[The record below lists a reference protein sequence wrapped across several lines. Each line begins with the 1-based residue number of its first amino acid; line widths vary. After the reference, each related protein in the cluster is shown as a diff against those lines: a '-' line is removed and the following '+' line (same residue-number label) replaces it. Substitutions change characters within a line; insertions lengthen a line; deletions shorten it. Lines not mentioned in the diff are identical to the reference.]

1 MMDKN
6 DFDFVKANSQEIIE
20 GSGELITRRRL
31 KTSVPP
37 ESYDSDFG
45 EVVKEGE
52 NEYLVLDFRGKVFW
66 NVTEKIL
73 QEIFGAGKTANAYV
87 HVPDA
92 TDVQA
97 RDILVIRGLEY
108 EVAETVEMPLRG
120 MRVLRLL
127 IRSAQ

>member
-1 MMDKN
+1 MMEKS

-20 GSGELITRRRL
+20 GSGELITRWRL

-73 QEIFGAGKTANAYV
+73 QEIFGAGKTADAYV

-92 TDVQA
+92 TDVHVQ
-97 RDILVIRGLEY
+97 DILVIRGLEY
-108 EVAETVEMPLRG
+108 EVKETVEMPLRG

-127 IRSAQ
+127 IRGAQ

>member
-73 QEIFGAGKTANAYV
+73 QEIFGGGKTADAYV

-92 TDVQA
+92 TDVQVQ
-97 RDILVIRGLEY
+97 DILVIRGLNY
-108 EVAETVEMPLRG
+108 EVMETVEMPLRG

>member
-1 MMDKN
+1 MMIKD

-20 GSGELITRRRL
+20 GSGEMITRRRL

-73 QEIFGAGKTANAYV
+73 QEIFGAGKTADAYV
-87 HVPDA
+87 HIPDA
-92 TDVQA
+92 TDVQVQ
-97 RDILVIRGLEY
+97 DVLVIRGLEY
-108 EVAETVEMPLRG
+108 EVKETVEMPLRG

>member
-1 MMDKN
+1 MMNQD

-20 GSGELITRRRL
+20 GSGEMITRRRL

-37 ESYDSDFG
+37 DSYDSDFG
-45 EVVKEGE
+45 EVVKAGE

-73 QEIFGAGKTANAYV
+73 QEMFGAGKTADAYV

-97 RDILVIRGLEY
+97 KDILVIRGLEY

-120 MRVLRLL
+120 MRILRLL

>member
-6 DFDFVKANSQEIIE
+6 DFDFVKENSKEIIE

-37 ESYDSDFG
+37 DSYDSDFG

-66 NVTEKIL
+66 NVTEKIM
-73 QEIFGAGKTANAYV
+73 QEIFGAGKTADAYV
-87 HVPDA
+87 HIPDA
-92 TDVQA
+92 TDVQIQ
-97 RDILVIRGLEY
+97 DVLVIRGLEY
-108 EVAETVEMPLRG
+108 EVKETIEMPLRG

>member
-1 MMDKN
+1 MMIKD

-52 NEYLVLDFRGKVFW
+52 NEYLVLNFRGKVFW

>member
-1 MMDKN
+1 MMNQD
-6 DFDFVKANSQEIIE
+6 DFNFVKANSQEIIE
-20 GSGELITRRRL
+20 GTGEMITRRRL

-37 ESYDSDFG
+37 DSYDSDFG

-73 QEIFGAGKTANAYV
+73 QEIFGAGKTADAYV

-97 RDILVIRGLEY
+97 KDLLVIRGLEY

-120 MRVLRLL
+120 MRILRLL